1 MKTLALLLFLSF
13 SVTACGDDAAEN
25 AGFGVPLD
33 EDGKNS
39 LLQTGYE
46 DSSDKSDSATG
57 RLGLQSSVGADTA
70 VWEVRNQW
78 FDVDTADAKKAGL
91 AWEANSGLDWE
102 HKFNAWI
109 DSLER
114 TTRSGAAYGETYKI
128 VTPWGTKLDAP
139 ALECAESAMF
149 LRVTFASWYGLPFFM
164 EAVDGNRKRVYFG
177 HFGVRTEDGIYP
189 TMPSFKTRYPDYS
202 NQAAAVIGGAAWP
215 SDTNLAKRTLA
226 GGRDDLQPMIG
237 DDAHAGAYFDKL
249 FLNKRV
255 GYYLLIH
262 LAFLGSANLADPANM
277 YNITPESIEPGDVL
291 VERWQRQGIG
301 HVLIVMDVR
310 KLGEQVVDDVTLP
323 ILEAELASGSMPR
336 RQPVWDNPNGS
347 KRYFTM
353 EETGGGDYVDFGGGI
368 KRWRTP
374 VLKSGR
380 WTGVVLDE
388 DFGDFIP
395 TTQKSELSER
405 PERFNLIL
413 KTLTNTQKLGA
424 LGEIIEAK
432 RQHLREYPASCSA
445 RINRE
450 KAFDDL
456 YIVGE
461 SMGLSRADIDR
472 DYRAL
477 EDYVFAELEYSQSK
491 TCCWNSSTAGMYDI
505 VMQYNELRINNPEAS
520 ECSMPAVF
528 KAEGAGDGFDQFR
541 SYAESIDRG
550 DEWVAWRADETC
562 PQANTRADVEV
573 DHSWTD
579 FCDIRDRFVVATP

>member
-1 MKTLALLLFLSF
+1 MKKLAFVLLLLVGAS
-13 SVTACGDDAAEN
+13 CGDDSAESE
-25 AGFGVPLD
+25 FGVPLD

-39 LLQTGYE
+39 LLQTGFE
-46 DSSDKSDSATG
+46 DSSDKSDAAIG
-57 RLGLQSSVGADTA
+57 RLGLSSSVGADTA

-78 FDVDTADAKKAGL
+78 FDSQTANANKAGL
-91 AWEANSGLDWE
+91 AWDENSGLDWE
-102 HKFNAWI
+102 QKFNAWV
-109 DSLER
+109 DSLESTPR
-114 TTRSGAAYGETYKI
+114 ANNNYGNTYKI
-128 VTPWGTKLDAP
+128 VTPWGTEIDSP

-164 EAVDGNRKRVYFG
+164 EAIDGRGKRVFFG

-202 NQAAAVIGGAAWP
+202 DKAASVAGGGEWP

-237 DDAHAGAYFDKL
+237 EGAHAGAYFDRL

-291 VERWQRQGIG
+291 VERWQRAGIG
-301 HVLIVMDVR
+301 HVLMVMNVL
-310 KLGEQVVDDVTLP
+310 KLGEQILDEVTVP
-323 ILEAELASGSMPR
+323 VLEAELASGSMPR

-353 EETGGGDYVDFGGGI
+353 EETGGGEYVDFGGGI

-374 VLKSGR
+374 IIKSGR
-380 WTGVVLDE
+380 WTAAVLDADME
-388 DFGDFIP
+388 DFIP
-395 TTQKSELSER
+395 TTQKLKLSER
-405 PERFNLIL
+405 PERFKLIL
-413 KTLTNTQKLGA
+413 KTLTNAQKLESLA
-424 LGEIIEAK
+424 EIIEAK
-432 RQHLREYPASCSA
+432 RMHLREYPASCSA

-456 YIVGE
+456 YLVGE

-472 DYRAL
+472 DHRML
-477 EDYVFAELEYSQSK
+477 EDYVFAELEYEKSK
-491 TCCWNSSTAGMYDI
+491 TCCWNSSTAGMFDI
-505 VMQYNELRINNPEAS
+505 VMQYNESIQNDPNAI
-520 ECSMPAVF
+520 ECPALAVF
-528 KAEGAGDGFDQFR
+528 KAEGAGDGYDQFR
-541 SYAESIDRG
+541 AYAILNDRG

-562 PQANTRADVEV
+562 PQANTTADVEV
-573 DHSWTD
+573 EHAWTD
-579 FCDIRDRFVVATP
+579 FCDIRDAFVVATP